1 MEQTT
6 KAPRKTRAAV
16 RPISKSAADIAA
28 NAAAEK
34 ARKAASK
41 KALRESL
48 KAEKAGKAEKADK
61 RITQVVE
68 QDAAALESAR
78 AAEYAANAVRTAEA
92 DAAALGVP
100 VEQVLADMGLNPDGT
115 PAVAAKSGYFG
126 PMLALK
132 TAVKR
137 YVKAA
142 NGQPCNGDEVAI
154 LCGQY
159 SRETVVKALIAALGL
174 GHNPYAHLNPGQQS
188 MNLRNKAR
196 HAVRSGLIRL
206 ADIDA
211 CLRAHSA
218 ATVAA

>member
-6 KAPRKTRAAV
+6 KTPRKTRAAV
-16 RPISKSAADIAA
+16 RPINKTPEQVAA

-48 KAEKAGKAEKADK
+48 KAEKADK

-115 PAVAAKSGYFG
+115 PAVTAKSGYFG

-142 NGQPCNGDEVAI
+142 NGQPCNGDEVAT

-159 SRETVVKALIAALGL
+159 SREVVVKALIAALGL

-196 HAVRSGLIRL
+196 HAVRSGLIQL

-218 ATVAA
+218 MTLAA

>member
-16 RPISKSAADIAA
+16 RPINKSAADIAA

-48 KAEKAGKAEKADK
+48 KADKAEK
-61 RITQVVE
+61 RIAQIVE
-68 QDAAALESAR
+68 QDVAALEAAR

-115 PAVAAKSGYFG
+115 PVVAAKTGYFG

-142 NGQPCNGDEVAI
+142 NGQPCNGDEVAT

-196 HAVRSGLIRL
+196 HAVRSGLIQL
-206 ADIDA
+206 QDIDA

-218 ATVAA
+218 IAVAA